1 MFITSS
7 FTVAQTGSNPNGYQQ
22 GMNLNKLLLHT
33 PDYYSSNVKEQ
44 ATNTDGNASQ
54 TLCQARESKHR
65 KGTPYDSI
73 YMSSRIKLIYSGIFQ
88 KSDVEIQQRN

>member
-22 GMNLNKLLLHT
+22 ENGVNKLLFPHPRLLL
-33 PDYYSSNVKEQ
+33 SNVKEQ
-44 ATNTDGNASQ
+44 ATDTHSNASPDIVPGKKSN
-54 TLCQARESKHR
+54 TE

-73 YMSSRIKLIYSGIFQ
+73 YIGSRI
-88 KSDVEIQQRN
+88 N